1 MQVACKLALRGSAPK
16 EWWQMSCQALSS
28 NDTPLVD
35 TAHTRRSGTDTQWI
49 HRHPRER
56 REAPDADIGDLLRLR
71 CPPSEFAT
79 MHDMYASHESGW
91 GPPMI
96 VAALDRVQS
105 GTIGEAV
112 VSLGITGLYVTIVFG
127 LGRFVRLSI
136 ANMRM
141 RIPYQD
147 LPDVKH
153 LWTLASDITIARE
166 EGEFMLEE
174 QLFYTLINLYR
185 SPQVLFELTKK
196 DL

>member
-1 MQVACKLALRGSAPK
+1 MLWCLCMQVACKLVLQGEVGYQEWWRMLCQAVSANGTALVDISKTPPESAPGAGLQRHNVHPK
-16 EWWQMSCQALSS
+16 LRKSS
-28 NDTPLVD
+28 DSNISDIVRL
-35 TAHTRRSGTDTQWI
+35 QC
-49 HRHPRER
+49 
-56 REAPDADIGDLLRLR
+56 PDSDQ
-71 CPPSEFAT
+71 
-79 MHDMYASHESGW
+79 HGW

-96 VAALDRVQS
+96 VASLERVQS

-127 LGRFVRLSI
+127 IGRFVRLSI

-147 LPDVKH
+147 LPDVSH
-153 LWTLASDITIARE
+153 LWTLCSDITVARE
-166 EGEFMLEE
+166 EGEFLLEE

>member
-1 MQVACKLALRGSAPK
+1 MLCRAVSA
-16 EWWQMSCQALSS
+16 
-28 NDTPLVD
+28 NDTPPVD
-35 TAHTRRSGTDTQWI
+35 TSPMLAGAPHSATSAYLQ
-49 HRHPRER
+49 RHHVHPKLRNSSIVNVSDVVRLEC
-56 REAPDADIGDLLRLR
+56 PDSDCVKRPGGDSD
-71 CPPSEFAT
+71 CDE
-79 MHDMYASHESGW
+79 GW

-96 VAALDRVQS
+96 VASLERVQS

-127 LGRFVRLSI
+127 IGRFVRLSI

-147 LPDVKH
+147 LPDVSH
-153 LWTLASDITIARE
+153 LWTLCSDITVARE